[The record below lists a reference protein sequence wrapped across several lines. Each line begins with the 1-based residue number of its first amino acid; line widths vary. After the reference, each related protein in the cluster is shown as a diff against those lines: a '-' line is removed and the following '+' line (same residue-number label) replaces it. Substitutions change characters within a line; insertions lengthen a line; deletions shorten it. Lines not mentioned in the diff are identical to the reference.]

1 MNIVKISNAEREVMK
16 IVWNKDEE
24 VTAAEIIKELG
35 DKNKWKLTTVLT
47 LANRLVEKNVL
58 KVRKEKRVNY
68 YSANVSRDEY
78 KSYQANDFIDNVYG
92 GSVKSLIASLYDNK
106 KIDETDIKE
115 LKNWLKEVQ

>member
-1 MNIVKISNAEREVMK
+1 LNIVKISNAEREVMK

-24 VTAAEIIKELG
+24 VTAADIIKELG

>member
-24 VTAAEIIKELG
+24 VTAADIIKELG